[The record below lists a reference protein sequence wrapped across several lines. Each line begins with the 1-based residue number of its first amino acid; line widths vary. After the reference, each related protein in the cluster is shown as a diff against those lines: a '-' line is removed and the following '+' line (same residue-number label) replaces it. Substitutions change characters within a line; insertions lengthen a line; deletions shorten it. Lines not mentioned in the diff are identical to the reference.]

1 MAHINRSALLPY
13 PTQAMFELV
22 NDIEAYPA
30 YMDGCVGAK
39 ILRRDTDLI
48 EARLELARG
57 AIRYSFATRNRLDA
71 PKLIRMELIDGPFTQ
86 FEGRWFFQTLGD
98 NASKVILDLQFTM
111 SSTLGSLAAKK
122 LFDGVA
128 NNLVDALCQRA
139 KTVYGKPHS

>member
-13 PTQAMFELV
+13 STQAMFELV

-30 YMDGCVGAK
+30 YMDGCVGAT
-39 ILRRDTDLI
+39 ILKRDSDVI
-48 EARLELARG
+48 EARLDLARG
-57 AIRYSFATRNRLDA
+57 AIRYSFTTRNRLDA
-71 PKLIRMELIDGPFTQ
+71 PKSIQMDLIDGPFTQ

-98 NASKVILDLQFTM
+98 NACKVILDLQFAM
-111 SSTLGSLAAKK
+111 SSSLGSLAAKK

-139 KTVYGKPHS
+139 KVVYGKR